1 MTMKK
6 TFFITTALLAL
17 ALSAPAALYT
27 STYTSG
33 FANSGVIPDGNP
45 NGWTD
50 THAVSIPEAGIT
62 DVNVRLTLTG
72 GYNGDLY
79 GYLVFNTGFAVLL
92 NRVGTGTGS
101 GAQFTYGFSTAGF
114 NNVRLDD
121 QSGNGSIHTVQ
132 NPLANGTYTSDGGT
146 LASFNN
152 LDPNGNWTI
161 FLADLSTGDQSTLT
175 SWSLEITAVPEP
187 VPVALGVFAG
197 LLGTAGM
204 ITHLQK
210 RRRMAT

>member
-1 MTMKK
+1 MKK

-17 ALSAPAALYT
+17 AVSAPAALYT

-33 FANSGVIPDGNP
+33 FANSGVVPDGNP

-50 THAVSIPEAGIT
+50 TRAVSIPEGGIT

-101 GAQFTYGFSTAGF
+101 GAQFSYGFSTAGF

-121 QSGNGSIHTVQ
+121 QSGNGNIHTVQ
-132 NPLANGTYTSDGGT
+132 NPSANGTYTSDGGT

-152 LDPNGNWTI
+152 LDPNGNWTL

-187 VPVALGVFAG
+187 VTVALAVFAG
-197 LLGTAGM
+197 LFVGAK
-204 ITHLQK
+204 IFQWRRQRSLQ
-210 RRRMAT
+210 AFA